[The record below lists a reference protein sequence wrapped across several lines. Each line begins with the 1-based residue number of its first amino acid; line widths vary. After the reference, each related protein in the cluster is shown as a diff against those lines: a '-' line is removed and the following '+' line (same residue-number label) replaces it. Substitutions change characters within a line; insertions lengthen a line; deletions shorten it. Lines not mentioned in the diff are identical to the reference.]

1 MQAILG
7 LSLRESVMRIRV
19 LHLVALLP
27 LFPPP
32 SAFAQSP
39 APAIT
44 AAQIPASQLRF
55 YCLKGGAPHTVGAIA
70 CFGHDRQGE
79 CKWAG
84 ANAVVAPPNRAYWQ
98 VTANS
103 NCP

>member
-1 MQAILG
+1 M
-7 LSLRESVMRIRV
+7 SIRV
-19 LHLVALLP
+19 LYLAALALLVAP
-27 LFPPP
+27 L
-32 SAFAQSP
+32 SASAQSSS
-39 APAIT
+39 PAIS
-44 AAQIPASQLRF
+44 AAQIPVSQLRF
-55 YCLKGGAPHTVGAIA
+55 YCLKAGVPHTVGAIA

-84 ANAVVAPPNRAYWQ
+84 PNAVVAPPNRAYWQ

>member
-1 MQAILG
+1 
-7 LSLRESVMRIRV
+7 MRIGA
-19 LHLVALLP
+19 LGLVALP
-27 LFPPP
+27 LLLAPL
-32 SAFAQSP
+32 SAFAQSASP
-39 APAIT
+39 TIS

-55 YCLKGGAPHTVGAIA
+55 YCLKAGVPHTVGAIA

>member
-1 MQAILG
+1 
-7 LSLRESVMRIRV
+7 MRIRI
-19 LHLVALLP
+19 LRLAALP
-27 LFPPP
+27 LLFVPL

-44 AAQIPASQLRF
+44 ASQIPVSQLRF
-55 YCLKGGAPHTVGAIA
+55 YCLRAGVPHTVGAIA

-84 ANAVVAPPNRAYWQ
+84 PNAVVAPPNRAYWQ

>member
-1 MQAILG
+1 
-7 LSLRESVMRIRV
+7 MRIRV
-19 LHLVALLP
+19 LRFAALP
-27 LFPPP
+27 LLLFAPL
-32 SAFAQSP
+32 SAFAQS
-39 APAIT
+39 ATPAIS

-55 YCLKGGAPHTVGAIA
+55 YCLKAGVPHTVGAIA

-103 NCP
+103 NC